1 MKLLVAISA
10 LCLVGC
16 GTFNATV
23 DGAQDVVNETVGAV
37 GEGIAGI
44 TQAIGK
50 DVSETVTF
58 TTEGTASTVRK
69 VTTLKDGE

>member
-16 GTFNATV
+16 STFNAAV

-37 GEGIAGI
+37 GGGIAGI
-44 TQAIGK
+44 TQAAGN
-50 DVSETVTF
+50 DVSDTVTF
-58 TTEGTASTVRK
+58 TTEGTASTLRK